1 MKSQI
6 KSWGFLIVLS
16 IIWGS
21 SFLLIKIALMDE
33 DGNLRLPPESLAA
46 LRLSLAFIFLLP
58 LSIYHIKNVQFKDI
72 PYLLISGFLGNGVPA
87 FLFAYAELKLSSAVT
102 GMLNSLVPIFT
113 IIIAV
118 IFFKFIW
125 KFKHFLGIITGTIG
139 TLLIIGIDGSQN
151 FLILPLT
158 PLIMVISGSLC
169 YAISLNVIKFKLNHL
184 HPNLITSIS
193 FCFIGIPSILFLWHT
208 NFISELST
216 GEIEKEGIIAVFIL
230 ALVGTALAV
239 LIFNR
244 LIKISSPIFASSIT
258 YLIPIIAV
266 VFGSIYGEEITLAQI
281 TGLIVLLLG
290 VVIINVNKP
299 FRRIKQVFIFDE

>member
-1 MKSQI
+1 M
-6 KSWGFLIVLS
+6 
-16 IIWGS
+16 
-21 SFLLIKIALMDE
+21 
-33 DGNLRLPPESLAA
+33 
-46 LRLSLAFIFLLP
+46 
-58 LSIYHIKNVQFKDI
+58 
-72 PYLLISGFLGNGVPA
+72 
-87 FLFAYAELKLSSAVT
+87 
-102 GMLNSLVPIFT
+102 
-113 IIIAV
+113 
-118 IFFKFIW
+118 
-125 KFKHFLGIITGTIG
+125 
-139 TLLIIGIDGSQN
+139 
-151 FLILPLT
+151 
-158 PLIMVISGSLC
+158 
-169 YAISLNVIKFKLNHL
+169 
-184 HPNLITSIS
+184 
-193 FCFIGIPSILFLWHT
+193 FLWHT

-299 FRRIKQVFIFDE
+299 FRRIKQVFIFDK